1 MKFHF
6 KIFFVLMMM
15 LGISSTP
22 WAQTAVQ
29 SEPKIESKTSSSIG
43 TTIGSSAGT
52 STGSSSA
59 ASTVEQKVKPIK
71 VVASFSILADMVKQV
86 GGDAVEVVSMVG
98 YGADAHVF
106 SPTPADVRQIAQAQW
121 VVTNGLGFEG
131 WVDRLISA
139 SGYKGPVLVASK
151 GVTALA
157 EDHESAKSV
166 ESHDK
171 HSESHQASHNDSHN
185 ESHNKNPNTNADS
198 KKHTHGHRHHDDDQ
212 DPHAWQS
219 LSNAKIYV
227 ENIRAGLVQL
237 LPESRAAIDQRASD
251 YQARIDALD
260 EYTHQAFNQIPLANR
275 RVMTTHDAFGYFAA
289 SYQIEFL
296 SIQGWSTDRE
306 PSAAQ
311 VGQLIR
317 QIRQD
322 RIKALFFEHLADTRL
337 VERIAD
343 ETGAKLGGTLY
354 VDALTAPGTPADTY
368 LKMFALNVE
377 TILKALR

>member
-1 MKFHF
+1 MMKLHF
-6 KIFFVLMMM
+6 KIFFALMMT
-15 LGISSTP
+15 LGISSTL
-22 WAQTAVQ
+22 WAQ
-29 SEPKIESKTSSSIG
+29 
-43 TTIGSSAGT
+43 
-52 STGSSSA
+52 
-59 ASTVEQKVKPIK
+59 TVEQKSKPIK
-71 VVASFSILADMVKQV
+71 VVASFSILADMVEQV

-106 SPTPADVRQIAQAQW
+106 SPTPADVRQLAQAQW

-139 SGYKGPVLVASK
+139 SGYKGPVLVASQ
-151 GVTALA
+151 GVTALV
-157 EDHESAKSV
+157 EDHDSV
-166 ESHDK
+166 ESADK
-171 HSESHQASHNDSHN
+171 HSESHQASHN
-185 ESHNKNPNTNADS
+185 ESHNKKPNTNAHAKS
-198 KKHTHGHRHHDDDQ
+198 HAHHHHDNAQ

-237 LPESRAAIDQRASD
+237 LPESRAAIDQRASE

-260 EYTHQAFNQIPLANR
+260 QYTHKAFNQIPLANR

-289 SYQIEFL
+289 SYHVEFL
-296 SIQGWSTDRE
+296 SVQGWSTDRE

-311 VGQLIR
+311 VAQLIR

-322 RIKALFFEHLADTRL
+322 RIKALFFEHLADPRL
-337 VERIAD
+337 IERIAD

-377 TILKALR
+377 TILNALR

>member
-1 MKFHF
+1 MRLVS
-6 KIFFVLMMM
+6 KICLVWLM
-15 LGISSTP
+15 LFGVSTSV
-22 WAQTAVQ
+22 WAQRSASEIKGSQAVSPQ
-29 SEPKIESKTSSSIG
+29 
-43 TTIGSSAGT
+43 
-52 STGSSSA
+52 
-59 ASTVEQKVKPIK
+59 VKAIK
-71 VVASFSILADMVKQV
+71 VVASFSILADMVKQI
-86 GGDAVEVVSMVG
+86 GGDAVEVFSMVG

-106 SPTPADVRQIAQAQW
+106 SPTPADVRQIAQAKW

-131 WVDRLISA
+131 WMNRLIVA
-139 SGYKGPVLVASK
+139 SGYKGPVLVASE
-151 GVTALA
+151 GVMALV
-157 EDHESAKSV
+157 EDHKLV
-166 ESHDK
+166 
-171 HSESHQASHNDSHN
+171 ASHNEKAHAKSH
-185 ESHNKNPNTNADS
+185 SHD
-198 KKHTHGHRHHDDDQ
+198 HHDDQ

-219 LSNAKIYV
+219 LKNAKIYV

-260 EYTHQAFNQIPLANR
+260 QYTHQAFYQIPLANR

-354 VDALTAPGTPADTY
+354 VDALTPPGTPADTY

-377 TILKALR
+377 TILKTLR

>member
-1 MKFHF
+1 MHIHF
-6 KIFFVLMMM
+6 KIWLPLMMV
-15 LGISSTP
+15 LGINSTA
-22 WAQTAVQ
+22 WSQTVQ
-29 SEPKIESKTSSSIG
+29 QTVQQKSPQTIEVKT
-43 TTIGSSAGT
+43 
-52 STGSSSA
+52 
-59 ASTVEQKVKPIK
+59 KKIK

-98 YGADAHVF
+98 YGADVHVF

-131 WVDRLISA
+131 WVNRLITA
-139 SGYKGPVLVASK
+139 SGYKGPVLVASQ
-151 GVTALA
+151 GVAALV
-157 EDHESAKSV
+157 EDHESVETVDAHTKHKEKSNATSSATSNAMPSSTLNTSAHV
-166 ESHDK
+166 KGHSHD
-171 HSESHQASHNDSHN
+171 
-185 ESHNKNPNTNADS
+185 
-198 KKHTHGHRHHDDDQ
+198 HHDAQ

-227 ENIRAGLVQL
+227 ENIRVGLIQL

-260 EYTHQAFNQIPLANR
+260 QYTHQAMNQIPLANR

-289 SYQIEFL
+289 SYQVEFL

-322 RIKALFFEHLADTRL
+322 NIKALFIEHLADPRL
-337 VERIAD
+337 IERIAD

>member
-1 MKFHF
+1 MRLFS
-6 KIFFVLMMM
+6 KICLVWLMMF
-15 LGISSTP
+15 GVSASV
-22 WAQTAVQ
+22 WAQRSAV
-29 SEPKIESKTSSSIG
+29 EIK
-43 TTIGSSAGT
+43 GSQAVSP
-52 STGSSSA
+52 
-59 ASTVEQKVKPIK
+59 QVKSIK
-71 VVASFSILADMVKQV
+71 VVASFSILADMVKQI

-106 SPTPADVRQIAQAQW
+106 SPTPADVRQIAQAKW

-131 WVDRLISA
+131 WMNRLIAA
-139 SGYKGPVLVASK
+139 SGYKGPVLVASE
-151 GVTALA
+151 GVTALV
-157 EDHESAKSV
+157 EDHKLVA
-166 ESHDK
+166 SHAK
-171 HSESHQASHNDSHN
+171 HSESNN
-185 ESHNKNPNTNADS
+185 ESHNEKAHAKSHSND
-198 KKHTHGHRHHDDDQ
+198 RHDDDQ

-219 LSNAKIYV
+219 LNNAKIYV
-227 ENIRAGLVQL
+227 ENIRAGLVQF

-260 EYTHQAFNQIPLANR
+260 QYTHQAFYQIPLANR

-377 TILKALR
+377 TILNTLR